1 MRENFNFIRTKDL
14 EFKRKENSKLT
25 TLKFQMTNFKENPR
39 VHIFGFTFMPNYTHE
54 MYDNMR
60 RVLQDDISLNIF
72 GFS

>member
-1 MRENFNFIRTKDL
+1 
-14 EFKRKENSKLT
+14 
-25 TLKFQMTNFKENPR
+25 MTNFKENPR